1 MMAINIDEEGR
12 YTFCL
17 KVPPRLEDVTGS
29 DIARSSKFLRQ
40 IIFIKCLLGEKG
52 SKTQLN
58 IKIRRTNW
66 LLRMRRL
73 ISRKEI

>member
-40 IIFIKCLLGEKG
+40 IIFIKCFGEKG
-52 SKTQLN
+52 SKTQTN
-58 IKIRRTNW
+58 IIIRGRNW
-66 LLRMRRL
+66 LLKIGR
-73 ISRKEI
+73 